1 MLDTYEIVRLENKWR
16 DYKKKNS
23 KKHLYFIASSALLVF
38 VAFSFF
44 IFDNIKSQ
52 NKTEVASEQNNT
64 TTTAAIV
71 TNRQSIDNFI
81 INDKKQT
88 LAELDRQLASL
99 NKTPTRRTVPSP
111 TELDFDSQTEL
122 EPKKSSQKNSGRIVI
137 KTRKVKVSIEE
148 LKDKFSETGDVEYAN
163 SIAKEYYQKKDYKN
177 AEKWAHQV
185 NSLNNDMPDG
195 WLIFAKSKY
204 QLGDKDS
211 AILVLENFLRK
222 QPSKEVEVL
231 ISQMKD
237 GSFSR

>member
-16 DYKKKNS
+16 NYKKKSS
-23 KKHLYFIASSALLVF
+23 KKHLYFFISSGLLVF
-38 VAFSFF
+38 IAFSFF
-44 IFDNIKSQ
+44 IIDNIRSQ
-52 NKTEVASEQNNT
+52 SKTEVAHDSNAT
-64 TTTAAIV
+64 TTTAAV
-71 TNRQSIDNFI
+71 ATNRQSIDNFI

-99 NKTPTRRTVPSP
+99 NKTPNIRQSSTPQAP
-111 TELDFDSQTEL
+111 TEIDFGSQEL
-122 EPKKSSQKNSGRIVI
+122 EQKKPKNSGRIVI

-148 LKDKFSETGDVEYAN
+148 LKDRFSETGDIEYAN

-237 GSFSR
+237 GSFGK